1 MKEIDYTMGYGNPS
15 QTHLELINKF
25 FSEGWEHPQGFP
37 EPPLNS
43 SLETQEELEYL
54 FLLQEEERPYME
66 NLIDKA
72 DKDLASFFYEVCAEY
87 QIDSMKPVVE
97 DISEKIATIV
107 AFMKYS
113 YNRPRPFQLADHYDI
128 ELYPMDSISA
138 WSAAYPSGHTAQAEM
153 LRLYYTNLYPELA
166 EEWTRVSALISRTRM
181 VGGMHYP
188 SDIAGG
194 ILLARWFWS

>member
-15 QTHLELINKF
+15 HKHIQRIDKF
-25 FSEGWEHPQGFP
+25 ISEEGETPEIFP

-54 FLLQEEERPYME
+54 YVLQEEERPYME
-66 NLIDKA
+66 DLIVKA
-72 DKDLASFFYEVCAEY
+72 DQDLQSLFYELCAEY
-87 QIDSMKPVVE
+87 QIDPMKPVVE
-97 DISEKIATIV
+97 NIMEKVSEIA

-113 YNRPRPFQLADHYDI
+113 YNRPRPFQLAWHYDI

-138 WSAAYPSGHTAQAEM
+138 WSAAYPSGHTTQAEM

-166 EEWTRVSALISRTRM
+166 EEFMRVAALISRTRM
-181 VGGMHYP
+181 IGGMHYP
-188 SDIAGG
+188 SDIAAG